1 MIVFDDEVVQHDA
14 TGLMNGSFD
23 FVVVGASWD
32 KRCRT
37 VIDSAELATDST
49 ALIRYTSSGVSGT
62 SSTSFALLE
71 SYLSARTKNTVAVL
85 TVDSAQMVE
94 TWTAIRRAV
103 VQAYTELGRP
113 LNIAIDLSSVPRYV
127 SMGLLG
133 FGYKSGC
140 AARMTFWYTA
150 AKSYRALSDVTK
162 PMSTSEFTLGT
173 WLPQPIP
180 VLSRPTSGSA
190 PMRLLVS
197 TGLEGSLT
205 MGLVDDL
212 EPARVRLVY
221 STGNNATLIARVH
234 EENAALEDAYF
245 VQEDDIVEWSLFDVG
260 GLSAEI
266 AKSVDEIC
274 FDQHAR
280 LLEHSL
286 LICGP
291 KTHAL
296 AFAVAACQSDVK
308 NVFFGLAETR
318 REVTGDPVG
327 PFYRCDLR
335 MPMVG

>member
-1 MIVFDDEVVQHDA
+1 MIVFDDEVLYDDA
-14 TGLMNGSFD
+14 AGLMNGSFD
-23 FVVVGASWD
+23 LVIVGASWD

-37 VIDSAELATDST
+37 VIESTDLDANSAI
-49 ALIRYTSSGVSGT
+49 LIRYSNAGLSGT
-62 SSTSFALLE
+62 SGTSFSLLDA
-71 SYLSARTKNTVAVL
+71 YLGTQTKNAVEVL
-85 TVDSAQMVE
+85 SVDSAQMVE
-94 TWTAIRRAV
+94 TWSAIRRAV
-103 VQAYTELGRP
+103 VQAYADRGRP

-140 AARMTFWYTA
+140 AAKMTFWYTA
-150 AKSYRALSDVTK
+150 AQNYRALSDMTQ
-162 PMSTSEFTLGT
+162 PMSSSEFTLGT

-205 MGLVDDL
+205 LGLVDDL
-212 EPARVRLVY
+212 EPARLRLVY
-221 STGNNATLIARVH
+221 STGNDSTLIARVH
-234 EENAALEDAYF
+234 KENAKLEDGYF
-245 VQEDDIVEWSLFDVG
+245 VQDDDIVKWSLFDVS
-260 GLSAEI
+260 GLSAEMI
-266 AKSVDEIC
+266 NMVDENC
-274 FDQHAR
+274 LDQHGR